1 MADIFAAVDL
11 SGVSTFIAGAG
22 VLIVGITM
30 GLKAIT
36 LSKRT
41 VNKA

>member
-11 SGVSTFIAGAG
+11 STVAAFAIAIG

-30 GLKAIT
+30 AEKGTGI
-36 LSKRT
+36 SKR
-41 VNKA
+41 NLKKA